1 MLKTLLLSLTICV
14 LVLAHVCV
22 GDLSIRWAYNIQN
35 ARILE
40 RLDVSKDMSF
50 VVSSVNF
57 QNGASL
63 YAFSANPG
71 TISGAMLWNI
81 QVHSEQ
87 TPTLNDG
94 LLGRPSISPDGN
106 YVAVGCQS
114 CQSKN
119 AFVFAINGNSPTLIW
134 SALLTTITPDLTK
147 LVIEGIP
154 AWRPDSSFV
163 YFQDVQ
169 LGNVIE
175 FQISTGKVSGRAV
188 VNKGASN
195 PGAPSP
201 VMSSDGKFLYAC
213 GAVSASTGV
222 LNRYTLPFLTLSAAP
237 TASLSLYN
245 PCAATGHLSRY
256 SNMLYIGDNN
266 GTYAIDVSNGQLI
279 QKWYYATGFNV
290 YSAPAFVY
298 YTSTSSP
305 SKQVKQRNHESGI
318 FRPWPLWLIFCCRL
332 YQYSPTARTSAEL
345 LRSMQTQERYF
356 GAKLRMVQ
364 YRVHPLPSLIPSS
377 SGHCMAILFPMT
389 SITRDRQA
397 LAGRPGSTPP
407 RALTNS

>member
-1 MLKTLLLSLTICV
+1 MLKTLLPSLTVCV

-106 YVAVGCQS
+106 YVAVGCQT

-119 AFVFAINGNSPTLIW
+119 AFVFAINGNAPTLLW
-134 SALLTTITPDLTK
+134 SALLTTQDSTSTK
-147 LVIEGIP
+147 LIIEGIP

-169 LGNVIE
+169 FGNVIE
-175 FQISTGKVSGRAV
+175 FQISTGKVSGSAAI
-188 VNKGASN
+188 NTGTSN

-201 VMSSDGKFLYAC
+201 VMSSDGKFLYVC
-213 GAVSASTGV
+213 GVSPGNSSGV
-222 LNRYTLPFLTLSAAP
+222 LNRYSLPFLTKNAVP

-266 GTYAIDVSNGQLI
+266 GTYAIDTSNGQLI
-279 QKWYYATGFNV
+279 RKWYYATGFNV

-305 SKQVKQRNHESGI
+305 SKQ
-318 FRPWPLWLIFCCRL
+318 
-332 YQYSPTARTSAEL
+332 ARQSNYKI
-345 LRSMQTQERYF
+345 QN
-356 GAKLRMVQ
+356 
-364 YRVHPLPSLIPSS
+364 I
-377 SGHCMAILFPMT
+377 
-389 SITRDRQA
+389 
-397 LAGRPGSTPP
+397 
-407 RALTNS
+407 